1 MAKPATIKTA
11 KKKAETETDTPKDET
26 ETHHERL
33 NTDWVKDYWK
43 GAKKDRE
50 SLCVAQFHQN
60 LTELV
65 EQKGDEDIDT
75 TRAKV
80 KAVSEIRMYLFNKAF
95 PLPRKCKKIAWTV
108 VILWSIAA
116 TIITIIYGLSFDL
129 EMEAEEN
136 HHNPNVALIE
146 SSDCW
151 NSTLN
156 WQVEERLSK
165 EKFLQDSMK
174 QEALNAASY
183 GGSDSSSWIVSIF
196 QSLLQSLL
204 VWDPLTVYLKTWIAV
219 WLFTWNLEP
228 VAGAG
233 NVVKLCKKCCRKK
246 EEVEEDHQTETD
258 GEAQVAVVAHGG
270 RPMDLISFLGNEEWI
285 IDDGDVEVA
294 VVLDTVVEL
303 EVLGDGNASD
313 SASLSVQNV
322 TSYQEGEGVRLQAIT
337 QIKSTSG
344 SDEAQDNVKDGSD
357 SEV

>member
-1 MAKPATIKTA
+1 MARPATIETA
-11 KKKAETETDTPKDET
+11 KKKTTTETDTDTLKDGGDTET
-26 ETHHERL
+26 THHERL
-33 NTDWVKDYWK
+33 NTDWVKNYM
-43 GAKKDRE
+43 KKDRE

-60 LTELV
+60 LSELV
-65 EQKGDEDIDT
+65 EQKGDEDIDA

-136 HHNPNVALIE
+136 HQNPNVALIE

-246 EEVEEDHQTETD
+246 EEVEIESKLSDQQTAGETP
-258 GEAQVAVVAHGG
+258 VAVVAHGG

-285 IDDGDVEVA
+285 IDDTTNVKEPA
-294 VVLDTVVEL
+294 IKEIH
-303 EVLGDGNASD
+303 EASD

-322 TSYQEGEGVRLQAIT
+322 DSDQEGQGVEL
-337 QIKSTSG
+337 
-344 SDEAQDNVKDGSD
+344 
-357 SEV
+357 